1 MAEGKTTPLAVL
13 VVAPGAQGLQNQLES
28 LSIART
34 GVTLT
39 LLDGL
44 VTQDNLRV
52 YLRNAAYDVVHFALH
67 GQTEGLMLSDG
78 PLPTTQLV
86 ALLQQQKNL
95 RWVAIN
101 ACYSLAVA
109 SDLHNALNVPLVA
122 HPVELSDPAAVEFTA
137 ALYLNFTLTDNLE
150 KALDTANTAMRLR
163 FPDVPRA
170 KLLNRMTTEIG
181 KLLVIVESLQEQL
194 GMQGNL
200 LNEVRQRIE
209 TVEMRQIQTLWTNR
223 RLLVMVGGMLV
234 LILLA
239 LTNLALVWR
248 LMSALP

>member
-1 MAEGKTTPLAVL
+1 MAEGKAPPLAVL
-13 VVAPGAQGLQNQLES
+13 LVAPGTQSLQNQLES

-78 PLPTTQLV
+78 PLPTAQLA
-86 ALLQQQKNL
+86 ALLQQQKSL

-109 SDLHNALNVPLVA
+109 TDLHNALNVPLVA

-150 KALDTANTAMRLR
+150 KALDTANAAMRLR
-163 FPDVPRA
+163 FSDAPRA
-170 KLLNRMTTEIG
+170 KLLNGMTTEIG
-181 KLLVIVESLQEQL
+181 KLLLLSESLQEQI
-194 GMQGNL
+194 GMQGKL
-200 LNEVRQRIE
+200 LHEVRQRLE
-209 TVEMRQIQTLWTNR
+209 AVEARQMQTLQNNR
-223 RLLVMVGGMLV
+223 RILVMVGGS
-234 LILLA
+234 
-239 LTNLALVWR
+239 WC
-248 LMSALP
+248 